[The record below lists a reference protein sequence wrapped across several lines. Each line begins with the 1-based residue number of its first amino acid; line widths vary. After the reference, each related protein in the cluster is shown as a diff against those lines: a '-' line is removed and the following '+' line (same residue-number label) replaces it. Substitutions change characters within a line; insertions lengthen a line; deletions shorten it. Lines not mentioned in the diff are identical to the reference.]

1 MKIPP
6 IIIFLY
12 SLKGRAAR
20 LQYILFFIFIV
31 FGFVASKY
39 ADQLNCMSSPLI
51 TNPASTQAAK
61 KTPSIVMELLREQA
75 IESCKRISLIN
86 LDTERGGAFRLTF
99 NLGFKYSNGHLSG
112 TPFQSL
118 FFLIFAWP
126 AFVVTVKRFHDLA
139 LNAWPFI
146 LAPMA
151 GLGIGIASIL
161 LGSMPLLI
169 TSSVVLAFVLLM
181 ILAVILFTP
190 GKKEPNLYGPDPLEA
205 TA

>member
-6 IIIFLY
+6 IIIFFY

-20 LQYILFFIFIV
+20 LQYILFSIFIV
-31 FGFVASKY
+31 CGFVASKY
-39 ADQLNCMSSPLI
+39 ADQLNCLSSPLI
-51 TNPASTQAAK
+51 TDPASTQAAK
-61 KTPSIVMELLREQA
+61 KTPSIVMELLREQT
-75 IESCKRISLIN
+75 IENCKRISLMD
-86 LDTERGGAFRLTF
+86 LDAERGGAFRLSF

-118 FFLIFAWP
+118 FLLIFAWP
-126 AFVVTVKRFHDLA
+126 AFAVTVKRFHDLG

-146 LAPMA
+146 LAPIA
-151 GLGIGIASIL
+151 GLGIAGASIL

-169 TSSVVLAFVLLM
+169 TCLAVLAFVLLM

-190 GKKEPNLYGPDPLEA
+190 GRKEPNRYGPDPHEA
-205 TA
+205 AA